1 MNTKD
6 IRTSTDP
13 DLAGSYAAMER
24 AARAAQD
31 LAIKTNTS
39 IVVAVDGK
47 NVELTAADL
56 IKMRDQE
63 AQQSHHWA
71 DKTLNHKPASCW
83 LFCANYFKDGNKY
96 MIHTYQALV
105 TAKVNGRSQVIKTEI
120 RALNAQDARWLLW
133 AQYGFH
139 SI

>member
-31 LAIKTNTS
+31 LAIKTNTG

-56 IKMRDQE
+56 IKLRDQE
-63 AQQSHHWA
+63 AQQPH
-71 DKTLNHKPASCW
+71 
-83 LFCANYFKDGNKY
+83 Y
-96 MIHTYQALV
+96 
-105 TAKVNGRSQVIKTEI
+105 
-120 RALNAQDARWLLW
+120 
-133 AQYGFH
+133 
-139 SI
+139 

>member
-24 AARAAQD
+24 AARAAKD
-31 LAIKTNTS
+31 LAIKTNTG

-56 IKMRDQE
+56 IKLRD
-63 AQQSHHWA
+63 
-71 DKTLNHKPASCW
+71 
-83 LFCANYFKDGNKY
+83 
-96 MIHTYQALV
+96 
-105 TAKVNGRSQVIKTEI
+105 
-120 RALNAQDARWLLW
+120 
-133 AQYGFH
+133 
-139 SI
+139 

>member
-39 IVVAVDGK
+39 IVVSLDGRD
-47 NVELTAADL
+47 VVLTAADL
-56 IKMRDQE
+56 IKMREQE
-63 AQQSHHWA
+63 QHQSQH
-71 DKTLNHKPASCW
+71 
-83 LFCANYFKDGNKY
+83 
-96 MIHTYQALV
+96 
-105 TAKVNGRSQVIKTEI
+105 
-120 RALNAQDARWLLW
+120 
-133 AQYGFH
+133 
-139 SI
+139 

>member
-39 IVVAVDGK
+39 IVVSLDGRD
-47 NVELTAADL
+47 VELTAADL
-56 IKMRDQE
+56 IKMREQE
-63 AQQSHHWA
+63 QQQSQH
-71 DKTLNHKPASCW
+71 
-83 LFCANYFKDGNKY
+83 
-96 MIHTYQALV
+96 
-105 TAKVNGRSQVIKTEI
+105 
-120 RALNAQDARWLLW
+120 
-133 AQYGFH
+133 
-139 SI
+139 

>member
-1 MNTKD
+1 MNPKD

-31 LAIKTNTS
+31 LAIKTNTG

-56 IKMRDQE
+56 IKLRNQE
-63 AQQSHHWA
+63 AQHPHH
-71 DKTLNHKPASCW
+71 
-83 LFCANYFKDGNKY
+83 
-96 MIHTYQALV
+96 
-105 TAKVNGRSQVIKTEI
+105 
-120 RALNAQDARWLLW
+120 
-133 AQYGFH
+133 
-139 SI
+139 

>member
-24 AARAAQD
+24 AARSAKD
-31 LAIKTNTS
+31 LAIKTNTG

-56 IKMRDQE
+56 IKLRDQE
-63 AQQSHHWA
+63 DHQSQH
-71 DKTLNHKPASCW
+71 
-83 LFCANYFKDGNKY
+83 
-96 MIHTYQALV
+96 
-105 TAKVNGRSQVIKTEI
+105 
-120 RALNAQDARWLLW
+120 
-133 AQYGFH
+133 
-139 SI
+139 

>member
-24 AARAAQD
+24 AARSAQD
-31 LAIKTNTS
+31 LAIKTNTG

-56 IKMRDQE
+56 IKLREQE
-63 AQQSHHWA
+63 QQQSQH
-71 DKTLNHKPASCW
+71 
-83 LFCANYFKDGNKY
+83 
-96 MIHTYQALV
+96 
-105 TAKVNGRSQVIKTEI
+105 
-120 RALNAQDARWLLW
+120 
-133 AQYGFH
+133 
-139 SI
+139 